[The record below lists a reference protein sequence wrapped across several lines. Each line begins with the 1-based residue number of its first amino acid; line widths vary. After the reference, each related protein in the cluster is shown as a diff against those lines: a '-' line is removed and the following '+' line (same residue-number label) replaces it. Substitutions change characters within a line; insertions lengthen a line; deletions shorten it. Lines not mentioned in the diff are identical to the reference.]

1 MSSGKSEKLQSCQQI
16 TKKTP
21 EYVRY
26 DNNYAGPLIIIE
38 PFYEL
43 PKDRMKIFMKEAPE
57 NYNDNTFLKINSIP
71 KFYIQSPDYGYRFQ
85 DEQGKFCRIKDE
97 FTEKLIKLEN
107 FEIEEIRAFSIGD
120 GLFNIGFSIKG
131 TVEVIYLTDI
141 SKNQFYSEYSEEV
154 IKTNGKKIKSIE
166 IFTSQIGK
174 FCEKESDITIYALR
188 LIYKDKSKSSKI
200 GFTIFKKVKKYTY
213 TINDNRQLAYI
224 STCYDETVIH
234 GINFISGIK

>member
-1 MSSGKSEKLQSCQQI
+1 MSSEKSEKLQSCQQI

-57 NYNDNTFLKINSIP
+57 NYDDNTFLKINSIP

-188 LIYKDKSKSSKI
+188 LIIKI
-200 GFTIFKKVKKYTY
+200 KVNHQKLVLQFLKKLKN
-213 TINDNRQLAYI
+213 ILIQLMIIDN
-224 STCYDETVIH
+224 
-234 GINFISGIK
+234 